1 MNDEQK
7 PGAGET
13 PRQKQELAAYEK
25 LREEVR
31 RLLSE
36 IRDTVNAETI
46 RDVVDKAAD
55 RLKQAGGYTAEALG
69 KAGEAL
75 KKDMASAAEK
85 LGPKWEAFSEKSA
98 DLFGVWRDRS
108 GVFLGQASHAV
119 GVWLE
124 KAGLK
129 LMHQVYRTGEMTSGG
144 TFECAAC
151 RAQTVLPGPGYL
163 PPCHKCNGTEFR
175 RV

>member
-1 MNDEQK
+1 MNDERK
-7 PGAGET
+7 PDEGTT
-13 PRQKQELAAYEK
+13 PQQKQELAAYEK
-25 LREEVR
+25 LREEAR

-36 IRDTVNAETI
+36 VRDTVNAETI
-46 RDVVDKAAD
+46 REVVDKAAD
-55 RLKQAGGYTAEALG
+55 RLRQAGGHTAEALDKAG
-69 KAGEAL
+69 KAL
-75 KKDMASAAEK
+75 RKDLASATEK

-98 DLFGVWRDRS
+98 DLFGVWRDRGS
-108 GVFLGQASHAV
+108 VFLGQASHAA
-119 GVWLE
+119 GLWLE

-151 RAQTVLPGPGYL
+151 RTQTVLPGPGYL
-163 PPCHKCNGTEFR
+163 PPCHQCNGTEFR

>member
-1 MNDEQK
+1 MNDERK
-7 PGAGET
+7 PNEGAT
-13 PRQKQELAAYEK
+13 PQQKQELAAYEK

-36 IRDTVNAETI
+36 VRDTVNAETV
-46 RDVVDKAAD
+46 RQAVDKATE

-98 DLFGVWRDRS
+98 DLFGVWRDRG

-119 GVWLE
+119 GVWLD

-144 TFECAAC
+144 TFECAGC
-151 RAQTVLPGPGYL
+151 RTQTVLPGPGHL
-163 PPCHKCNGTEFR
+163 PPCHHCSGTEFR